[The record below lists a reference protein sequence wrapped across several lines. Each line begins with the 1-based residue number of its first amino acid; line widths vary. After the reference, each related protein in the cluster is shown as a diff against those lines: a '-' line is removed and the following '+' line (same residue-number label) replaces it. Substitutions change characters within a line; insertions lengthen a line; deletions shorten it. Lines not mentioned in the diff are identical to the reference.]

1 MGWETTICCDDQ
13 EGPWDGEC
21 QNEGSQT
28 GRPTPRAV
36 GVGLAGHFVSLG
48 GERRFQLGVRA
59 RRKIGVGG
67 ERISRAICW
76 HSLPVF
82 HDQLALRHNA
92 DVHHRAVSCCR
103 CCRRTAVLGHAAF
116 PPGGGCGTKKEIGG
130 NRCDLRGNGSQGRC
144 DHSRGWRGRPVAGPF
159 PREMRSKGE
168 SQGAGG
174 EGDACASGGQ
184 GIGALGCL
192 AGVPRA
198 DGPWPFLGGKGV
210 SVHLLLLLLLLLLFI
225 IIILS
230 YPFISLSPSLS
241 VPLSLPLHLPCLP
254 LTRRPFML
262 PFRDAL
268 S

>member
-67 ERISRAICW
+67 ERISREICW

-103 CCRRTAVLGHAAF
+103 CCRRTAVLGHAPF
-116 PPGGGCGTKKEIGG
+116 PPGEGAEQRGKSAETGVMCVAMAARAGVTIVGGG
-130 NRCDLRGNGSQGRC
+130 
-144 DHSRGWRGRPVAGPF
+144 VAGLSLARF
-159 PREMRSKGE
+159 LVRCGVKGKVRVLEARETPVPAVDRGLGLWDA
-168 SQGAGG
+168 SQ
-174 EGDACASGGQ
+174 AC
-184 GIGALGCL
+184 LGL
-192 AGVPRA
+192 MGL
-198 DGPWPFLGGKGV
+198 GPFLEA
-210 SVHLLLLLLLLLLFI
+210 
-225 IIILS
+225 
-230 YPFISLSPSLS
+230 
-241 VPLSLPLHLPCLP
+241 
-254 LTRRPFML
+254 R
-262 PFRDAL
+262 A
-268 S
+268 